1 MAVIKNLKMSQEQKV
16 KTFYPKTPVEFSA
29 TLLSELDNSNESNY
43 TRQQY
48 AKQYI
53 EKEVHKRLAELEKDE
68 RAQLGDALEKSLF
81 TGGDDKAA
89 STASVNKKLK
99 AVSAKLHA
107 LNNFEKAKS
116 DELKQAE
123 NEVVKCFNG
132 NRSKPLSCWNEVQK
146 FKQAA
151 SSL

>member
-1 MAVIKNLKMSQEQKV
+1 MSQEQKV

-48 AKQYI
+48 AKQ
-53 EKEVHKRLAELEKDE
+53 LAELEKDE

-81 TGGDDKAA
+81 TGGDDKTA

-99 AVSAKLHA
+99 TVSAKLHA